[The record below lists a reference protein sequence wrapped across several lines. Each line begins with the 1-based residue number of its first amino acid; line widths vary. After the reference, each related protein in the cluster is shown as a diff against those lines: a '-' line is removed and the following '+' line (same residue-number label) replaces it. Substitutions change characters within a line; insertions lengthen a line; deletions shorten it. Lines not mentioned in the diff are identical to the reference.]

1 MNSNQIIIFASGSGS
16 NAENI
21 VNYFSNKRSN
31 HKWLICTNNPK
42 ARVIERAKKLNID
55 FKIFTKDELYNG
67 SILNCIN
74 SLNPELIILAG
85 FLLKFPIEIIN
96 AVSYTHLTLP
106 PIYSV

>member
-31 HKWLICTNNPK
+31 LKWLICTNNPK

-55 FKIFTKDELYNG
+55 FKIFTKDELYND
-67 SILNCIN
+67 SILNFLYTRASYN
-74 SLNPELIILAG
+74 GYYPSFPSWRRGFDSLRPLI
-85 FLLKFPIEIIN
+85 LKRP
-96 AVSYTHLTLP
+96 
-106 PIYSV
+106 